1 MAGQEYSSTQ
11 LLSTSINI
19 SPKDIKGN
27 IINLILYNL
36 RKRYEGVCNKDGYIE
51 KDSIEVINRSIGMVK
66 IINNISYI
74 TYYVTYKASVISP
87 SKGNIIRCIISS
99 NNKMGLIGYIK
110 SKDSDTIEDSPF
122 IIIIPGEYY
131 DDKEELSKIKE
142 GDTLNVTIVK
152 TRTKYL
158 SKQIQAVAK
167 PC

>member
-1 MAGQEYSSTQ
+1 MSDTDYKSTQ
-11 LLSTSINI
+11 LLTISINI
-19 SPKDIKGN
+19 PCNKIKGD
-27 IINLILYNL
+27 INKLILYNL
-36 RKRYEGVCNKDGYIE
+36 QKRYEGVCIKDGYIL
-51 KDSIEVINRSIGMVK
+51 KGSIELINRSIGELIVVD
-66 IINNISYI
+66 NTSYI
-74 TYYVTYKASVISP
+74 TYNITYKADIISP
-87 SKGNIIRCIISS
+87 SSNHKIKCVINS
-99 NNKMGLIGYIK
+99 NNRMGLIGFIK
-110 SKDSDTIEDSPF
+110 NKDEDTIEDSPF

>member
-122 IIIIPGEYY
+122 IIIVPREYFSEDVV
-131 DDKEELSKIKE
+131 DDIKVEDKINIKVE
-142 GDTLNVTIVK
+142 NY
-152 TRTKYL
+152 RTKYM
-158 SKQIQAVAK
+158 SKQIQIVAR
-167 PC
+167 PV

>member
-19 SPKDIKGN
+19 SPRDIKGN

-74 TYYVTYKASVISP
+74 TYYVTYKSSVI
-87 SKGNIIRCIISS
+87 
-99 NNKMGLIGYIK
+99 
-110 SKDSDTIEDSPF
+110 
-122 IIIIPGEYY
+122 
-131 DDKEELSKIKE
+131 
-142 GDTLNVTIVK
+142 
-152 TRTKYL
+152 
-158 SKQIQAVAK
+158 
-167 PC
+167 